1 MIRPRIEEI
10 LEAIRDR
17 LQAAGMLAAASR
29 RSVLTGGAA
38 QLPGLAELASRMFG
52 ATTRLGRP
60 LGMTNFSE
68 AARGPAFAVAAGLL
82 VYPQFAGR
90 EHFEPRR
97 RHARFEPNYIA
108 RVGRWLRE
116 SF

>member
-1 MIRPRIEEI
+1 M
-10 LEAIRDR
+10 
-17 LQAAGMLAAASR
+17 S
-29 RSVLTGGAA
+29 
-38 QLPGLAELASRMFG
+38 
-52 ATTRLGRP
+52 
-60 LGMTNFSE
+60 NFPE
-68 AARGPAFAVAAGLL
+68 AARSPAFAVASGLL

-97 RHARFEPNYIA
+97 RHAGGEANYIM